1 MRIELKKAGHDV
13 AFVTVN
19 KADAADSKAA
29 LTAQVSF
36 PVLQDLDAVM
46 AWDYAFGGHK
56 DDFFIYGKD
65 GKLVDF
71 LPYDGQRDT
80 NMQMTAGYIT
90 VRDAV
95 LKAVAAAKP

>member
-13 AFVTVN
+13 AFVAVN
-19 KADAADSKAA
+19 KADAADSKGAM
-29 LTAQVSF
+29 TAQVSF
-36 PVLQDLDAVM
+36 PVLQDVASVM

-65 GKLVDF
+65 GKLADF
-71 LPYDGQRDT
+71 LAYDGDRDT
-80 NMQMTAGYIT
+80 NMQMTAGYVT

-95 LKAVAAAKP
+95 LKVVAAAKP